1 MGERKE
7 ARERRSLI
15 EQRSTPPPPDP
26 RVMEAYRLAV
36 EMADRVSARRAVAN
50 AFFLTVNTTLVA
62 VVGLRNETPGSALLP
77 ISVCIAG
84 IAVAACWWFLLRN
97 YRKLNEAKFVVINR
111 IETEHLPVKLF
122 SEEWEALSGGDGP
135 KKRLARVR
143 AGLRQLGNVER
154 VVPIVFGL
162 LYVMLLI
169 GRLWPC

>member
-1 MGERKE
+1 MR
-7 ARERRSLI
+7 
-15 EQRSTPPPPDP
+15 PPADP
-26 RVMEAYRLAV
+26 RVMEIYKLAV

-62 VVGLRNETPGSALLP
+62 VVGLRSETPGSALLP
-77 ISVCIAG
+77 VSVSIAG

-97 YRKLNEAKFVVINR
+97 YRKLNEAKFDVINR
-111 IETEHLPVKLF
+111 IETEHLPVKPF
-122 SEEWEALSGGDGP
+122 SDEWEVLSASDGQ
-135 KKRLARVR
+135 KRRLTKIR

-154 VVPIVFGL
+154 IVPIVFGL